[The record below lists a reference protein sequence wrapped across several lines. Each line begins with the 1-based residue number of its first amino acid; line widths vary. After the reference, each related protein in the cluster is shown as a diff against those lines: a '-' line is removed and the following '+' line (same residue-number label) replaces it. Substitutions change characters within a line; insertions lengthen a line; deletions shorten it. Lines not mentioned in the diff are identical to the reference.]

1 LAIDLSSQYVVNMS
15 PAINKKFSRG
25 GVIVWAIFAGL
36 FVYAGIKKYGLLL
49 AYLNVSGYLWL
60 FLAGLITFK
69 IDEKLDEKIRGRS
82 QDNYATWQRLRF
94 MKTVLVVSVFIGLIY
109 LVIFVQPDK
118 LVIAHFKGIPIE
130 ALYPCSNRPLDPEV
144 EVIAREI
151 FRLRE
156 IDRFDDDFCSST
168 E

>member
-1 LAIDLSSQYVVNMS
+1 MNTSR
-15 PAINKKFSRG
+15 AINKKFSRG

-49 AYLNVSGYLWL
+49 AYLKVSGYLWL
-60 FLAGLITFK
+60 FLAGLITYK
-69 IDEKLDEKIRGRS
+69 IHEKLDEKIRGRS
-82 QDNYATWQRLRF
+82 QDNYVTWQRLRF
-94 MKTVLVVSVFIGLIY
+94 MKTVLAVSVFIALIY
-109 LVIFVQPDK
+109 LMIFVQPDK
-118 LVIAHFKGIPIE
+118 LVIAHLKGIPIE

-168 E
+168 G

>member
-1 LAIDLSSQYVVNMS
+1 LTIDLSSQYVVNMS
-15 PAINKKFSRG
+15 QAINKKFSLG
-25 GVIVWAIFAGL
+25 GVIVWALFAGL

-49 AYLNVSGYLWL
+49 AYLNVSGYLCL
-60 FLAGLITFK
+60 FLAGLITYK
-69 IDEKLDEKIRGRS
+69 IDEKLDEKIRARF
-82 QDNYATWQRLRF
+82 QDSHATWQRLRF
-94 MKTVLVVSVFIGLIY
+94 MKTVLTVSVFSALIY
-109 LVIFVQPDK
+109 LMIFVQPDK

-130 ALYPCSNRPLDPEV
+130 ALYPCSNRPLDPEI

-156 IDRFDDDFCSST
+156 IDRFDADFCG